1 MPSSREIS
9 EQLERESAG
18 RSRLAV
24 PALAGGVLFFMSAII
39 VSATLNSA
47 PTVGLVQGLAP
58 ALRGEANPAVSPRAV
73 EVKYISHHAF
83 ALIAASA
90 VKGVSLLALTFAL
103 LFLLSA
109 TRFRRPQTWSLAQP
123 LVLVGG
129 VALALVNLVHQIVG
143 AVRAHNFA
151 VGHDFT
157 NHAVEQA
164 LTKGTLNLATQY
176 LDLFAALALTAG
188 MIAMSLNAMRVGLLT
203 RWMGILGMFAG
214 LLILLPIGGATLE
227 FIPAFWMVALGI
239 LYYGRW
245 PNGDPPAWGSGQAE
259 PWPTAAERRAEREDA
274 SKRAPSSKSGS
285 RSGRSTKAALTE
297 SGAADE
303 GSAQPDEADPGAQ
316 SSAVQT
322 QAPEQSSAGQ
332 PGGAGSSSRKR
343 KRKGRVRG

>member
-1 MPSSREIS
+1 MASSREIS

-39 VSATLNSA
+39 VSATLNAA

-83 ALIAASA
+83 ALVAASV
-90 VKGVSLLALTFAL
+90 VKGFSLVALTFAL
-103 LFLLSA
+103 LLLLNA
-109 TRFRRPQTWSLAQP
+109 TRFRRPQTWTLAHP

-129 VALALVNLVHQIVG
+129 LALALVNLVHQIVG

-151 VGHDFT
+151 VGHDLT

-164 LTKGTLNLATQY
+164 LTKGALNVSTQY

-188 MIAMSLNAMRVGLLT
+188 MIAVSLNAMRVGLLT
-203 RWMGILGMFAG
+203 RWMGVLGMFAG

-245 PNGDPPAWGSGQAE
+245 PNGDPPAWSTGKAE
-259 PWPTAAERRAEREDA
+259 PWPTAADRRAEREAA
-274 SKRAPSSKSGS
+274 SEKPSSSKSGS
-285 RSGRSTKAALTE
+285 RRAAKADSPDA
-297 SGAADE
+297 SADSDDAARATD
-303 GSAQPDEADPGAQ
+303 ADPDAQ
-316 SSAVQT
+316 SSGGEIE
-322 QAPEQSSAGQ
+322 APAQSAAGQ
-332 PGGAGSSSRKR
+332 SAPAGGSSRKR